1 METRERSLKVKKMSS
16 NIKTPPK
23 PGPVSTI
30 FSPLFNCAFYIHV
43 SNAGES
49 ITCQDPILG
58 VGEPG
63 KVIQKLCRFSNI
75 TRSRE
80 SPIGGIITYRCVGSQ
95 WQIERNDCISAPI
108 NALLQLAK
116 VILKPLTLS
125 SWWGAMF
132 SWAYFSALRKM
143 DFELLCVA
151 LKATLVYFR
160 RRCNPR
166 HALYFAWIP
175 IERQHNVCYALG
187 PAVHLHLGFC

>member
-1 METRERSLKVKKMSS
+1 MRLRGKASANQNQICVETRERSLKVKKMSS

-132 SWAYFSALRKM
+132 S
-143 DFELLCVA
+143 
-151 LKATLVYFR
+151 
-160 RRCNPR
+160 
-166 HALYFAWIP
+166 
-175 IERQHNVCYALG
+175 
-187 PAVHLHLGFC
+187 

>member
-1 METRERSLKVKKMSS
+1 MSS

-23 PGPVSTI
+23 PGPVSAI
-30 FSPLFNCAFYIHV
+30 FSPFFNCTFYVHV

-75 TRSRE
+75 TRSHE
-80 SPIGGIITYRCVGSQ
+80 SPVGGIITYRCVGSR
-95 WQIERNDCISAPI
+95 WQIKRNDCISAPI

-125 SWWGAMF
+125 SWWGAVF
-132 SWAYFSALRKM
+132 SWTYFSAPRKV

-151 LKATLVYFR
+151 LKATLIYFW

-166 HALYFAWIP
+166 NAWYFAWNREAAQCVLP
-175 IERQHNVCYALG
+175 
-187 PAVHLHLGFC
+187 